1 MADMT
6 AGPLLCP
13 IADRSQ
19 VGEARRRVADLA
31 GRSGLDDVPRDRLAL
46 IVNELGSN
54 LIKHGGGGDL
64 IARALAEGRAVE
76 LLALDK
82 GVGMPSVDRCF
93 EDGYSTAGSA
103 GTGLGAV
110 RRLASLVDVYSRP
123 GGTAIVAEVTAPEPP
138 SSSPA
143 GWQVGA
149 VCLPKGGEDACGD
162 AWSTSAESRERLAVL
177 VVDGLGHGA
186 GAADAADMAVRH
198 FAPQPSRTPG
208 VHLAIL
214 HEALRSTR
222 GAAAA
227 VACID
232 RRSRTVTFAGV
243 GNVTGAIVTP
253 AASRQ
258 LVSMSGTLG
267 HVAHRI
273 REFTYAWSDD
283 AVLVMHSDGLSGRW
297 DLERYPGLIG
307 RHPSLVAGVLF
318 RDYHRDRDDVTVVAA
333 RVRPS

>member
-1 MADMT
+1 LT
-6 AGPLLCP
+6 
-13 IADRSQ
+13 
-19 VGEARRRVADLA
+19 
-31 GRSGLDDVPRDRLAL
+31 
-46 IVNELGSN
+46 
-54 LIKHGGGGDL
+54 
-64 IARALAEGRAVE
+64 
-76 LLALDK
+76 
-82 GVGMPSVDRCF
+82 
-93 EDGYSTAGSA
+93 
-103 GTGLGAV
+103 
-110 RRLASLVDVYSRP
+110 
-123 GGTAIVAEVTAPEPP
+123 
-138 SSSPA
+138 
-143 GWQVGA
+143 
-149 VCLPKGGEDACGD
+149 
-162 AWSTSAESRERLAVL
+162 VL